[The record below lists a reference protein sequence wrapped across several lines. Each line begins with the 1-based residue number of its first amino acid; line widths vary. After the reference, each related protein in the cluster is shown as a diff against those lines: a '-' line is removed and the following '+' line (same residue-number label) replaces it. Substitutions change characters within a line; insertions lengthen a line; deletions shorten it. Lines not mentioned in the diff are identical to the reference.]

1 MKKRIYGIEN
11 EFGIAFTSN
20 GRRTL
25 PSEKV
30 VRYLFEKLITTEGFL
45 NVFLENGARFYL
57 DTGCHP
63 EYATPECASPED
75 VMIYDKAG
83 ERILEDLLTYAQA
96 KVNEEG
102 FQGDLD
108 IFKNNTDFVGNS
120 YGCHENYLAERTADF
135 YYMAEQLIPFLVT
148 RQIFTGSGKVFR
160 TRRGIVYHISQRAQ
174 HIRQKISGT
183 TTNERSIIN
192 TRDEPHAIK
201 EKYRRLHIIVGD
213 SNMSEF
219 TTYLK
224 VGTTAIVLEMIE
236 DDFLTPNFSLRNPVR
251 AIKDISRDLTC
262 REPIPLNNGKKYS
275 ALELQKEYLDLAH
288 RFYSTRSMSPMAA
301 DILQKWEY
309 VLTKLAEDPMQL
321 HREIDWVIKLHLL
334 KAYGERLQLSPE
346 ASGDRMLML
355 DLQYHNIRREK
366 GLYFLLERKGQ
377 VERLTTDAH
386 IEKAMV
392 DPPQNTRA
400 KMRGELIKLA
410 KMKRI
415 PYDLDWNYI
424 RIGYLLNLWVK
435 CNDPFQEEN
444 EKVNQLKRRIERSNF
459 KYGYLL

>member
-1 MKKRIYGIEN
+1 MKKRIYGLEN
-11 EFGIAFTSN
+11 EFGIAFTSH

-63 EYATPECASPED
+63 EYATPECASPLD
-75 VMIYDKAG
+75 VTIYDKAG
-83 ERILEDLLTYAQA
+83 ERILENLLQYAQG
-96 KVNEEG
+96 KVREEG
-102 FQGDLD
+102 FHGNLA

-120 YGCHENYLAERTADF
+120 YGCHENYLAERTSDF

-148 RQIFTGSGKVFR
+148 RQIFTGAGKVFR
-160 TRRGIVYHISQRAQ
+160 TRRGTVFHISQRAQ

-213 SNMSEF
+213 SNMSEY

-224 VGTTAIVLEMIE
+224 IGTTAIILEMIE
-236 DDFLTPNFSLRNPVR
+236 DDFITPNFSLRNPVR

-262 REPIPLNNGKKYS
+262 REQVPLNNGKKYS

-288 RFYSTRSMSPMAA
+288 RYYSTRQKSEIVS
-301 DILQKWEY
+301 DILDKWED
-309 VLTKLAEDPMQL
+309 VLTKLEEDPMQL
-321 HREIDWVIKLHLL
+321 HRKVDWVTKMNLL
-334 KAYGERLQLSPE
+334 KAYGERTKQPSE
-346 ASGDRMLML
+346 TSGDRMLML
-355 DLQYHNIRREK
+355 DLQYHDIRRDK
-366 GLYFLLERKGQ
+366 GLYYLLERKDK
-377 VERLTTDAH
+377 VERVTTDEA
-386 IEKAMV
+386 IDKAMV

-444 EKVNQLKRRIERSNF
+444 EKVTQLKRRIERSNF